1 MNYKVR
7 AKQAAKALEAMT
19 RTPIADK
26 EAALYSRLPEF
37 AKLLRNIF
45 VAEKKGVLP
54 MEAVIQKLDNSYR
67 TKLTLQEMEEHI
79 RQLCKL
85 LPTWI
90 SIHNVRKVT
99 YLKLDKNVELVKV
112 IKQLE
117 ILADDK
123 VKIGS

>member
-1 MNYKVR
+1 MLQVR

-19 RTPIADK
+19 RTPNADK
-26 EAALYSRLPEF
+26 EAALYSRLPEL

-45 VAEKKGVLP
+45 VTEKKSVLP
-54 MEAVIQKLDNSYR
+54 MEVVIQKLDNSFR

-90 SIHNVRKVT
+90 SMHNVRKVD
-99 YLKLDKNVELVKV
+99 YLKLDKNVELAKV
-112 IKQLE
+112 IKRLE
-117 ILADDK
+117 ILANDK
-123 VKIGS
+123 VKTAS